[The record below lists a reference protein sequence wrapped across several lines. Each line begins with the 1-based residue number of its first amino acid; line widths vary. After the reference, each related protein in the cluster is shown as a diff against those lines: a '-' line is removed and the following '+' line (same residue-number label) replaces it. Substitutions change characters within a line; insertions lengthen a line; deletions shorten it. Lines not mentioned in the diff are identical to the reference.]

1 VTARSGLDGAA
12 GMHVGAGME
21 LHPEAGRTAVGKR
34 TALGLN
40 SVVSLDLA
48 GHCRFGSVP

>member
-1 VTARSGLDGAA
+1 MTARSGRDGAA

-21 LHPEAGRTAVGKR
+21 LYPQAVCTEVGKR
-34 TALGLN
+34 TALGLD